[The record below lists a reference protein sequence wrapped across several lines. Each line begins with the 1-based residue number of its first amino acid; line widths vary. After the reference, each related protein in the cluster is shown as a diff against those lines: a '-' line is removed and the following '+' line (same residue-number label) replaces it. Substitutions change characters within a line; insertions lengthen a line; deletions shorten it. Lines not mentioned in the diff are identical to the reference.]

1 MKKGQLKI
9 ESVKIL
15 KQIATHIEESKY
27 DYDSQDLKALMS
39 EALAYYDLYLLK
51 KSNKRI
57 DAQKLEKIIVPKW
70 EEGLRA
76 RIREYFDERQFM
88 LQEIITFVY
97 ALIIFIG
104 FILVRLILKIKDPNK
119 DLINNINKIEDGKKT
134 NLESKNTF

>member
-1 MKKGQLKI
+1 MKKGQLKQ

-15 KQIATHIEESKY
+15 NQIATYIEEGKY
-27 DYDSQDLKALMS
+27 DYDSEDLKALLS

-51 KSNKRI
+51 KSNKRV
-57 DAQKLEKIIVPKW
+57 DAQRLEKIIVPKW

-104 FILVRLILKIKDPNK
+104 LILMRLILKIKDPNE
-119 DLINNINKIEDGKKT
+119 DLINNINKLENGEKT